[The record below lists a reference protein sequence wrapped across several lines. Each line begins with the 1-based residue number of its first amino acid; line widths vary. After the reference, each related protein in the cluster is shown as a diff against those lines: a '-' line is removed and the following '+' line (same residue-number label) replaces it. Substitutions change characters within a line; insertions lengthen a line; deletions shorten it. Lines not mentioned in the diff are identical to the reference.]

1 MGETPRVLIATTNQ
15 GKLRELVPLLAD
27 CGHLLVRLAELGVDT
42 DVPETGSTFEE
53 NATVKA
59 TAYAQMTGMLTLA
72 EDSGLE
78 IDALGGE
85 PGVLSSRF
93 AGEATP
99 YDRKI
104 SLLLQKL
111 KRVDESN
118 WRAGYRCVI
127 ALASPSRAVELFA
140 GECRGRIVKEARGR
154 NGFGYD
160 PVFMLDSHGRT
171 MAELSLEEK
180 NRVSHRS
187 KAARKAAAALR
198 RMAAPQRRNAG

>member
-1 MGETPRVLIATTNQ
+1 MGGTPRVLIATTNQ

-27 CGHLLVRLAELGVDT
+27 CGHLLVPLAELGVDT

-111 KRVDESN
+111 KGVEDSKPELPISSCLDPSN
-118 WRAGYRCVI
+118 APSSTRAIVVSLTDAVNHPI
-127 ALASPSRAVELFA
+127 KLTKPSLGV
-140 GECRGRIVKEARGR
+140 
-154 NGFGYD
+154 
-160 PVFMLDSHGRT
+160 
-171 MAELSLEEK
+171 
-180 NRVSHRS
+180 VS
-187 KAARKAAAALR
+187 
-198 RMAAPQRRNAG
+198 